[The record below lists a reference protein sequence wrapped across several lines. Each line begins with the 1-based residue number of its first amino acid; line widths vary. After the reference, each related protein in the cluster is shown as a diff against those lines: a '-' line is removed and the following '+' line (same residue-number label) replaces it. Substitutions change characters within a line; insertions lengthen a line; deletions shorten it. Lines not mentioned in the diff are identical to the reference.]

1 MNNENSEK
9 EVRKYELGFLLLE
22 EDSPIVKNLLEKRN
36 FSITEEGE
44 IVKVNLA
51 YPIKKIQSAFFNF
64 IQFLANPAEIIEFQ
78 KDLKGEQTI
87 LRFILLNLPF
97 KEGQQSGGV
106 AVLKSRGRQPFPKKD
121 VKKPFEPVLTNEALE
136 KKIEEILQ

>member
-87 LRFILLNLPF
+87 LRFFFLNFPL
-97 KEGQQSGGV
+97 KEGNKSGG
-106 AVLKSRGRQPFPKKD
+106 
-121 VKKPFEPVLTNEALE
+121 
-136 KKIEEILQ
+136 